1 MNNKKIIFIFS
12 IILLMGSCDISRQIN
27 EMNAFSKCDFR
38 LYTIEDIKLAG
49 VDIQQYK
56 SYKDLKFMDIATI
69 STSLAKG
76 NLPLTFTLNVQVK
89 NPNPATAALNKM
101 EWILF
106 IDEIEILQGVSNQR
120 AEIPP
125 NGGIS
130 NLPLQINAD
139 LMKVLSG
146 ESAEAVS
153 NFAFNLAG
161 QGNRPSRIMLK
172 VKPAIMVGNTPVSY
186 PGYIS
191 VKNEF
196 TSN

>member
-1 MNNKKIIFIFS
+1 MSYKRLLYIAL
-12 IILLMGSCDISRQIN
+12 IILLLGSCDISRQIY
-27 EMNAFSKCDFR
+27 EMTTFSKCDFR
-38 LYTIEDIKLAG
+38 LYTVEDMKLAG
-49 VDIQQYK
+49 VNIQQYK
-56 SYKDLKFMDIATI
+56 SYTDLSFLDITAI

-76 NLPLTFTLNVQVK
+76 KLPLTFTLNVQVK
-89 NPNPATAALNKM
+89 NPNPTTAALNKM
-101 EWILF
+101 DWILF
-106 IDEIEILQGVSNQR
+106 IDEIEILQGVSDQR

-125 NGGIS
+125 NGGVS

-146 ESAEAVS
+146 ESGEAVS
-153 NFAFNLAG
+153 NFAFNLSG

-172 VKPAIMVGNTPVSY
+172 IKPSIMVGNTPVSY

-196 TSN
+196 TSQ